1 MDGWHRQLKLDEA
14 NMTVHSMDDNE
25 VDSELDALERRPSS
39 DVDDSIVGCDRRRS
53 IFSLFHRN

>member
-14 NMTVHSMDDNE
+14 NTTVHSMDDNE

-39 DVDDSIVGCDRRRS
+39 DVDDSIV
-53 IFSLFHRN
+53 